1 MMFCLQK
8 FLLVLLF
15 KSLLIS
21 CVVTNLRLSTL
32 DIINKVKNISE
43 KNKELQTEKIENKS
57 TENKTSKQ
65 IKNKDSVSLLEKKS
79 EIKQIPVNKFK

>member
-32 DIINKVKNISE
+32 DINNKVKNISE
-43 KNKELQTEKIENKS
+43 KNTELQSDKIENK
-57 TENKTSKQ
+57 TLKQ
-65 IKNKDSVSLLEKKS
+65 IKNKDSISLLEKKS
-79 EIKQIPVNKFK
+79 EIKQIPVNKFI

>member
-32 DIINKVKNISE
+32 DINNKVKNISK
-43 KNKELQTEKIENKS
+43 KNKELQTDKIQNKS
-57 TENKTSKQ
+57 TENKTLKK
-65 IKNKDSVSLLEKKS
+65 IKNEDSISLIEKKN
-79 EIKQIPVNKFK
+79 EIKQTPVNKFK